1 MSNNHKVHSHK
12 RFDMSSYV
20 SKLLSLPMTNH
31 GFHITSCFEEN
42 YFIIHIMSS
51 NKADALRIFTAFSGV
66 LGSLG
71 LIVTHQIPPESLN
84 NTARGVTYAIAALL
98 HAIFA
103 IYIGKGMIVALYLG
117 LLLGVY
123 TSALIQI
130 FTPEEKI
137 RKD

>member
-1 MSNNHKVHSHK
+1 
-12 RFDMSSYV
+12 
-20 SKLLSLPMTNH
+20 
-31 GFHITSCFEEN
+31 
-42 YFIIHIMSS
+42 MSS

-71 LIVTHQIPPESLN
+71 LIVTHQLPPESFN

-98 HAIFA
+98 HVIFA
-103 IYIGKGMIVALYLG
+103 IYIGKGFVLYAYIG

-137 RKD
+137 RKDATIALSIIHQVVLVMMVMVLTQEKCLYSKRPQ